1 MIKKEHKT
9 TPHEEGPAR
18 RKPSSHRGG
27 GRRAHRRTFQKER
40 ERERFFKIARFSLSL
55 VSSFSSSLSYFG
67 AYFLLLF
74 RFFLVKNVCLRGPSL
89 HQKERER
96 ERERERDSIASIASV
111 PSVALQEEEEEEDV
125 VVVVVRSSR
134 RKKRKGQ
141 SDFER
146 KLNNTRRERC
156 VNEHER
162 TDDVRAHRAAEQQQ
176 QQRHHFE

>member
-40 ERERFFKIARFSLSL
+40 ERERFFKIALFSLS

-96 ERERERDSIASIASV
+96 ERFHRIHRIRPV
-111 PSVALQEEEEEEDV
+111 C
-125 VVVVVRSSR
+125 RSSR
-134 RKKRKGQ
+134 RRRRRRCRRRRRPLFSSQKTKRSK
-141 SDFER
+141 R
-146 KLNNTRRERC
+146 L
-156 VNEHER
+156 
-162 TDDVRAHRAAEQQQ
+162 
-176 QQRHHFE
+176 

>member
-40 ERERFFKIARFSLSL
+40 ERERFFKIALFSLS

-96 ERERERDSIASIASV
+96 EREREI
-111 PSVALQEEEEEEDV
+111 PSHPSHPSRLSLFKKKKKMSSLSSSSALLVAKNEKVKATL
-125 VVVVVRSSR
+125 
-134 RKKRKGQ
+134 
-141 SDFER
+141 
-146 KLNNTRRERC
+146 RE
-156 VNEHER
+156 N
-162 TDDVRAHRAAEQQQ
+162 
-176 QQRHHFE
+176 

>member
-74 RFFLVKNVCLRGPSL
+74 RFFLLKNVCLRGPSL

-96 ERERERDSIASIASV
+96 EREREIPSHPSHPSRLSLFKKKKKMSSLSSSSALLVAKNEKVKATLRD
-111 PSVALQEEEEEEDV
+111 
-125 VVVVVRSSR
+125 
-134 RKKRKGQ
+134 
-141 SDFER
+141 
-146 KLNNTRRERC
+146 N
-156 VNEHER
+156 
-162 TDDVRAHRAAEQQQ
+162 
-176 QQRHHFE
+176 

>member
-96 ERERERDSIASIASV
+96 DSIASIASV
-111 PSVALQEEEEEEDV
+111 PSVALQEEEEDV
-125 VVVVVRSSR
+125 VAVVVVRSSR

>member
-40 ERERFFKIARFSLSL
+40 ERERFFKIALFSLS

-96 ERERERDSIASIASV
+96 EREIPSHPSHPSRLSLFKKKKKMSSSSSSALLVAKNEKVKATLRE
-111 PSVALQEEEEEEDV
+111 
-125 VVVVVRSSR
+125 
-134 RKKRKGQ
+134 
-141 SDFER
+141 
-146 KLNNTRRERC
+146 N
-156 VNEHER
+156 
-162 TDDVRAHRAAEQQQ
+162 
-176 QQRHHFE
+176 

>member
-96 ERERERDSIASIASV
+96 EIPSHPSHPSRLSLFKKKKKMSSLSSSSALLVAKNEKVKATLRE
-111 PSVALQEEEEEEDV
+111 
-125 VVVVVRSSR
+125 
-134 RKKRKGQ
+134 
-141 SDFER
+141 
-146 KLNNTRRERC
+146 N
-156 VNEHER
+156 
-162 TDDVRAHRAAEQQQ
+162 
-176 QQRHHFE
+176 

>member
-74 RFFLVKNVCLRGPSL
+74 RFFLLKNVCLRGPSL

-111 PSVALQEEEEEEDV
+111 PSVALQEEEDDDV

>member
-40 ERERFFKIARFSLSL
+40 ERERFFKIALFSLS

-96 ERERERDSIASIASV
+96 ERFHRIHRIRPV
-111 PSVALQEEEEEEDV
+111 C
-125 VVVVVRSSR
+125 RSSR
-134 RKKRKGQ
+134 RRRRRRCRRRRRPRRPLFSSQKTKRSK
-141 SDFER
+141 R
-146 KLNNTRRERC
+146 L
-156 VNEHER
+156 
-162 TDDVRAHRAAEQQQ
+162 
-176 QQRHHFE
+176 

>member
-40 ERERFFKIARFSLSL
+40 ERERFFKIALFSLS

-96 ERERERDSIASIASV
+96 EREIPSHPSHPPRLSLFKKKKKKKMSSSSSSALLVAKNEKVKATLRE
-111 PSVALQEEEEEEDV
+111 
-125 VVVVVRSSR
+125 
-134 RKKRKGQ
+134 
-141 SDFER
+141 
-146 KLNNTRRERC
+146 N
-156 VNEHER
+156 
-162 TDDVRAHRAAEQQQ
+162 
-176 QQRHHFE
+176 

>member
-40 ERERFFKIARFSLSL
+40 ERERFFKIALFSLS

-96 ERERERDSIASIASV
+96 EREIPSHPSHPSRLSLFKKKKKMMMSSSSSSALLVAKNEKVKATLRE
-111 PSVALQEEEEEEDV
+111 
-125 VVVVVRSSR
+125 
-134 RKKRKGQ
+134 
-141 SDFER
+141 
-146 KLNNTRRERC
+146 N
-156 VNEHER
+156 
-162 TDDVRAHRAAEQQQ
+162 
-176 QQRHHFE
+176 

>member
-74 RFFLVKNVCLRGPSL
+74 RFFLLKNVCLRGPSL

-96 ERERERDSIASIASV
+96 EREIPSHPSHPPRLSLFKKKKKKKMSSSSSSALLVAKNEKVKATLRE
-111 PSVALQEEEEEEDV
+111 
-125 VVVVVRSSR
+125 
-134 RKKRKGQ
+134 
-141 SDFER
+141 
-146 KLNNTRRERC
+146 N
-156 VNEHER
+156 
-162 TDDVRAHRAAEQQQ
+162 
-176 QQRHHFE
+176 

>member
-111 PSVALQEEEEEEDV
+111 PSVALQEEEEDV
-125 VVVVVRSSR
+125 VAVVVVRSSR